1 MTGGGEGD
9 IFYLRLV
16 ANCNTT
22 ILHLPL
28 LEFYY
33 SLAPNSVSIV
43 DWYPTHSRLVHK
55 EEAAVELHKEEAAS
69 NC

>member
-28 LEFYY
+28 LKFY
-33 SLAPNSVSIV
+33 
-43 DWYPTHSRLVHK
+43 
-55 EEAAVELHKEEAAS
+55 
-69 NC
+69 